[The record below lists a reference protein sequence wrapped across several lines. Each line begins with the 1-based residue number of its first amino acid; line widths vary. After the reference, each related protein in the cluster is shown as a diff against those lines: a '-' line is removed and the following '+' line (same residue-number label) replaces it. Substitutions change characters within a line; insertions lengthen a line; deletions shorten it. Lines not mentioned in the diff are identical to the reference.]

1 MKRNWRMEY
10 LKIKNIHHNIAICII
25 HSMEMVLNL
34 MEYKFKIL
42 NFLTFRIEDESFIFY
57 IYKKLFIL
65 FITYWSDIIIK
76 NNFLY

>member
-1 MKRNWRMEY
+1 MEY
-10 LKIKNIHHNIAICII
+10 LKIKNIHLNIAICII

-42 NFLTFRIEDESFIFY
+42 NFLTLRIEDDSFIFY

-65 FITYWSDIIIK
+65 FITY
-76 NNFLY
+76 